1 MIKRVMLPAL
11 TVVAALVAAGCG
23 SSTGHPAAA
32 QSASP
37 AAAHTSAVS
46 APNPATASPVG
57 ASAAST
63 PRRAPAHH
71 HRHHHGSH
79 SCDASLWQ
87 HVYHPDRLQVVQQC
101 KTVRGT
107 VEDVRRE
114 PDGDLHI
121 RLATRPALVN
131 SDNVT
136 YEHGDLVLEEI
147 CQGPVTQADAIDA
160 CQGVPHNLTVP
171 SAGDRVRVTGS
182 YVLDADHGWMEIHPV
197 TRLTVIGHAAPA
209 PAPAPAPV
217 PVVHHHHHHTPPPAP
232 AGCHPTTSSGN
243 CYEPGEFCPTADAG
257 MHGVAGDGEAI
268 VCILESGRY
277 HWHPV

>member
-11 TVVAALVAAGCG
+11 TLVTAFVLAACG
-23 SSTGHPAAA
+23 NT
-32 QSASP
+32 ASHP

-46 APNPATASPVG
+46 APNPTAASPAS

-63 PRRAPAHH
+63 PRPAPARH
-71 HRHHHGSH
+71 HRHHA
-79 SCDASLWQ
+79 CDASLWR
-87 HVYHPDRLQVVQQC
+87 HVYHPDRLQVIHSC
-101 KTVRGT
+101 MTVRGR
-107 VEDVRRE
+107 VDAVRHE

-121 RLATRPALVN
+121 LLATRPALVN
-131 SDNVT
+131 SANVT

-171 SAGDRVRVTGS
+171 STGDRVRVTGS

-197 TRLTVIGHAAPA
+197 TRLTVTGYAAPA
-209 PAPAPAPV
+209 PAPAPA
-217 PVVHHHHHHTPPPAP
+217 HHHHHTAPPAP
-232 AGCHPTTSSGN
+232 SGCTPKTPSGN
-243 CYEPGEFCPTADAG
+243 CYEPGEYCPTADAG
-257 MHGVAGDGEAI
+257 MTGVAGDGERI
-268 VCILESGRY
+268 TCVLESGRY

>member
-1 MIKRVMLPAL
+1 M
-11 TVVAALVAAGCG
+11 
-23 SSTGHPAAA
+23 
-32 QSASP
+32 
-37 AAAHTSAVS
+37 
-46 APNPATASPVG
+46 
-57 ASAAST
+57 
-63 PRRAPAHH
+63 
-71 HRHHHGSH
+71 
-79 SCDASLWQ
+79 
-87 HVYHPDRLQVVQQC
+87 
-101 KTVRGT
+101 TVRGR
-107 VEDVRRE
+107 VDAVRQE

-121 RLATRPALVN
+121 LLATRRALVN
-131 SDNVT
+131 SANVT

-197 TRLTVIGHAAPA
+197 TRLTVTGNGA

-217 PVVHHHHHHTPPPAP
+217 PVVHHHHRHTPPPAP

-243 CYEPGEFCPTADAG
+243 CYEPGEFCPEADAG
-257 MHGVAGDGEAI
+257 MTGVAGDGKTI
-268 VCILESGRY
+268 TCVMESGRY